1 MVSTQKVS
9 MMDSHSRNG
18 NGDNGVPQQGVGLG
32 RRKFLQTAALAGGA
46 LAVGGTVGS
55 PRAAGSEPSS
65 TDSASRDPYRYCL
78 NAALIRGYKLDI
90 VQQIDLAAA
99 AGYRAIEPWLRDLTK
114 YREEGGSLSDL
125 KKRIADLGLTV
136 ESAIA
141 FAPWIVDDP
150 QKRAQAVEQMKTD
163 MEAIAQIGGTRIA
176 APPSGATNGK
186 QLDLMAAAERY
197 RKILEVGDEIGVIP
211 QIEVWGFSVNLHRLG
226 QSMFVVIESGHPKAC
241 LLPDFYHIY
250 KGGSSF
256 EGLKLLSAQ
265 AVQVFHMN
273 DYPDI
278 PREEIA
284 DKDRIFPGDGIAP
297 LPRLLR
303 EMRENGVV
311 PVLSIEIFNREYWEQ
326 YDAKTICEIGL
337 KKMKAVT
344 AASMS
349 ETG

>member
-1 MVSTQKVS
+1 
-9 MMDSHSRNG
+9 MMDSQSSNG
-18 NGDNGVPQQGVGLG
+18 KRDIGVAPVKQDKRLG
-32 RRKFLQTAALAGGA
+32 RRQFMRTAALSGGA
-46 LAVGGTVGS
+46 LAVGGAVGS
-55 PRAAGSEPSS
+55 TRRADAEAFPAD
-65 TDSASRDPYRYCL
+65 TASRDPYRYCL

-99 AGYRAIEPWLRDLTK
+99 TGYQAIEPWLRDLMK
-114 YREEGGSLSDL
+114 YREDGGSLSDL

-141 FAPWIVDDP
+141 FAQWIVDDP
-150 QKRAQAVEQMKTD
+150 QKRAEAVEQMKKD
-163 MEAIAQIGGTRIA
+163 MDVIAQVGGKRIA

-211 QIEVWGFSVNLHRLG
+211 QVEVWGFSANLHRLG

-256 EGLKLLSAQ
+256 EGLKMLSPQ

-273 DYPDI
+273 DYPNI
-278 PREEIA
+278 PREKIG

-297 LPRLLR
+297 LSRLVR

-311 PVLSIEIFNREYWEQ
+311 PVLSIEIFNREYWEK
-326 YDAKTICEIGL
+326 YDAKTICELGL
-337 KKMKAVT
+337 KKMKAVS

-349 ETG
+349 ETD